1 MFLGKLIPKSVGLK
15 LCYTHYSDVSAEDMS
30 SDMSS
35 ETLER
40 ILNVTL
46 SEPLLEGV
54 FPTAPTSTLLMQ
66 YSEPVASGAVTSGAV
81 TSGATLSS
89 ASSCNRALVDPNLK
103 QQRLETNQS
112 ELFPSEHD
120 IDNFLD
126 QIHQ

>member
-1 MFLGKLIPKSVGLK
+1 
-15 LCYTHYSDVSAEDMS
+15 MS

-54 FPTAPTSTLLMQ
+54 FPTAPNSTAPL
-66 YSEPVASGAVTSGAV
+66 EPVASTAVS
-81 TSGATLSS
+81 SGATLSS
-89 ASSCNRALVDPNLK
+89 VSSCNKALVDPNLK
-103 QQRLETNQS
+103 QQKLETNQS